1 MDGKNSVALR
11 HTWFFFLQNRNP
23 RQLTH
28 RSTLPVNVKFIFKFQ
43 YVSLRLPESTI
54 CEWTAR
60 HCLYSCKCFQKC
72 IFKHLCDSVVVD
84 RVLLFAEKMRQ
95 EHVIIFGTGGGFAPL
110 DCFATRKSKKNM
122 HKILE
127 MQGSWPAD
135 CRVDAG
141 TAHSFQSLPPYRTSG
156 GIIASKPPKKEM

>member
-11 HTWFFFLQNRNP
+11 HTRFFLQNPNP
-23 RQLTH
+23 RQLKH
-28 RSTLPVNVKFIFKFQ
+28 RSTLPVNVKFIFRVQ
-43 YVSLRLPESTI
+43 YVSLSLPESTI

-110 DCFATRKSKKNM
+110 DCFATRTSKKHAQNF
-122 HKILE
+122 
-127 MQGSWPAD
+127 G
-135 CRVDAG
+135 DAG
-141 TAHSFQSLPPYRTSG
+141 FLTCRLPCWCWYSAFFS
-156 GIIASKPPKKEM
+156 ILAAL